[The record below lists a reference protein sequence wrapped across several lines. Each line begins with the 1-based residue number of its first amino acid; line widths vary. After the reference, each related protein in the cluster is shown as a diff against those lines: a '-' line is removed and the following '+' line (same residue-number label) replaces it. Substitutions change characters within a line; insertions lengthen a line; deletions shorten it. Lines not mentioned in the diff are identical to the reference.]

1 MTVDGVDIFVAHLIV
16 VNPTVS
22 VTGYKLTQAGAT
34 QALSVA
40 ISVNAAG
47 DTFNA
52 YLVGNELDDLALA
65 NFQGTNVSNLAWD
78 AESAHLSGNL
88 TSPPGSVRIVADGTT
103 IGTLS
108 IVVPNGGNDQVDQ
121 D

>member
-88 TSPPGSVRIVADGTT
+88 TSPPSSMRIVADGTT

-108 IVVPNGGNDQVDQ
+108 IVVPNGGDDQVDQ